1 MSISDDQ
8 CLRLWD
14 VQSGKCDHVLQHPR
28 DLTSVAVLRNG
39 DIVTADWGGTI
50 RVWTRDSSRRA
61 SDATIREFE
70 ESMKAAAK
78 STKVDPLSCP
88 PWENRAGVSGKQGAI
103 KMFRVGLNEVWLA
116 NFDNGEWKK
125 TGEVQNVKRHEK
137 SRLGDEWF
145 DEILSL
151 DLPGNRVV
159 PVGFNYTD
167 NPVDIA
173 DGVME
178 KHGLP
183 EAYRVQIRDFIRQHQ
198 LSKGFDYAR
207 DEERRRNAKKLPC
220 FASFPADSAMLY
232 EKANVE
238 GMRKKILEFNEKIS
252 ESDLK
257 MNPSEIK
264 KIEEL
269 TETLMQTSYY
279 HATKLS
285 REAATLMSKK
295 LTKWP
300 ISNMFVVVDLLRV
313 VMTHPYAHLFL
324 DAVRNVIEVFG
335 ARFKD
340 DKSLDSTAFPAKQ
353 QRILKILTLR
363 LFSNICATADMCKWI
378 ARAPVRVDQILNILS
393 CYLLH
398 PTDKTFRQTA
408 ATCLLN
414 ITYVVF
420 ERENFNSYR
429 FLILSREHYHSNT
442 GTL

>member
-1 MSISDDQ
+1 M
-8 CLRLWD
+8 
-14 VQSGKCDHVLQHPR
+14 
-28 DLTSVAVLRNG
+28 
-39 DIVTADWGGTI
+39 
-50 RVWTRDSSRRA
+50 
-61 SDATIREFE
+61 
-70 ESMKAAAK
+70 
-78 STKVDPLSCP
+78 
-88 PWENRAGVSGKQGAI
+88 
-103 KMFRVGLNEVWLA
+103 
-116 NFDNGEWKK
+116 
-125 TGEVQNVKRHEK
+125 
-137 SRLGDEWF
+137 
-145 DEILSL
+145 
-151 DLPGNRVV
+151 
-159 PVGFNYTD
+159 
-167 NPVDIA
+167 
-173 DGVME
+173 
-178 KHGLP
+178 
-183 EAYRVQIRDFIRQHQ
+183 QIRDFIRQHQ

-269 TETLMQTSYY
+269 TETLMKTSYY

-285 REAATLMSKK
+285 TQAATLMSQK

-313 VMTHPYAHLFL
+313 VMTHPYAHLFR
-324 DAVRNVIEVFG
+324 DAESNVIEVFG

-340 DKSLDSTAFPAKQ
+340 DKSVDSTGFPAKQ

-363 LFSNICATADMCKWI
+363 LLSNMFATVDMCKAI
-378 ARAPVRVDQILNILS
+378 VSAPTKLDQVLNIVS

-398 PTDKTFRQTA
+398 PTDKTFRRTA
-408 ATCLLN
+408 ATSLLN

-420 ERENFNSYR
+420 ERRLSF
-429 FLILSREHYHSNT
+429 ILYQTLSLEHRYALTSHYDESMPKKT
-442 GTL
+442 AEL